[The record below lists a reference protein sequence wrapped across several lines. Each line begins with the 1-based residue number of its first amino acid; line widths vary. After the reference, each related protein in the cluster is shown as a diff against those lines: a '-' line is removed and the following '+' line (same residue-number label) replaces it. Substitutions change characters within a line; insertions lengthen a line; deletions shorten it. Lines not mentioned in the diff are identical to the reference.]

1 MFDIEEELKKL
12 PGKPGVYI
20 MYDKNDKIIYVG
32 KAVSLKNRVRQYFR
46 KNNKTA
52 RIEKMVSLID
62 HFEYIVVDNE
72 AEALILECN
81 LIKKNRPKFNVLLK
95 DDKTYPY
102 IKIDVKSDYPGV
114 YYTRRVIND
123 GSKYFGP
130 YANPGA
136 AKEMLDFIKE
146 RYKIHQCRTLKERT
160 RPCLNY
166 HIGRCMAPC
175 MGNVDKEEY
184 RKQID
189 EIIDLLE
196 GKTEKVLKDL
206 ERQMQEA
213 SKKFEYEKAAYL
225 RDRKQAIERASA
237 KQKVSN
243 ISENNIDVIG
253 IAKSELEVCV
263 EIFFVRG
270 SKMIGREQY
279 FYNDL
284 RDMEDKEIISG
295 FIKQYYFDNPNI
307 PNKIMI
313 REEIEDKDAIQQWLS
328 TELGKKVEIKTPK
341 KGEKLRFVEMAENN
355 ARVTLEN
362 KEKDKSEILLELKEV
377 LKMDK
382 LPRKIETYD
391 ISNISGEYMVAGM
404 CVMQDGVI
412 KKNLSRRFKIKT
424 VYGQDDPKCMEE
436 VITRRLRHSIE
447 NPNGGFGKL
456 PDVIFADGGITQIRA
471 TKKAIEN
478 VLKEVQEN
486 IKQEINSAT
495 ENLKNKENKEKV
507 KELEKNDNST
517 KEKKKIEGLKEN
529 NENLKEKIEIN
540 DLKEKLKNIEKELD
554 IKVFG
559 MVKNDKHQTRALMDE
574 NRNEL
579 KISEN
584 LMKLITRFQDTV
596 HETAINYHRKLRD
609 KEMTKS
615 ALDDIKGIGK
625 VKKQTLLKQF
635 GSVEKIKQATIEEL
649 MQVKGITKELAQKLK
664 NS

>member
-1 MFDIEEELKKL
+1 MFNIEEELKKL
-12 PGKPGVYI
+12 PSKPGVYV
-20 MYDKNDKIIYVG
+20 MRDKNDTIIYVG

-114 YYTRRVIND
+114 FITRRVVND

-136 AKEMLDFIKE
+136 AKEMVNFIKE
-146 RYKIHQCRTLKERT
+146 KYKIRQCRILKERD

-166 HIGRCMAPC
+166 HINKCLAPC
-175 MGNVDKEEY
+175 MGYVTPEEY
-184 RKQID
+184 KKQID

-196 GKTEKVLKDL
+196 GKTDKVIKELEK
-206 ERQMQEA
+206 QMKEA
-213 SKKFEYEKAAYL
+213 SQKLNFEKAAEL
-225 RDRKQAIERASA
+225 RDRIQSIERVSA

-253 IAKSELEVCV
+253 IAKSELQVCI

-270 SKMIGREQY
+270 SKMIGREHY
-279 FYNDL
+279 FYADL
-284 RDMEDKEIISG
+284 KDMEDKEILSG
-295 FIKQYYFDNPNI
+295 FIKQYYLDNPNI

-313 REEIEDKDAIQQWLS
+313 REEIDDKLVIEEWLS
-328 TELGKKVEIKTPK
+328 TILGRKVEIKSPK

-355 ARVTLEN
+355 AKVTLEN
-362 KEKDKSEILLELKEV
+362 KEKDKSEILLELKDV

-391 ISNISGEYMVAGM
+391 ISNLSGEFMVAGM

-424 VYGQDDPKCMEE
+424 VYGQDDPRCMEE
-436 VITRRLRHSIE
+436 VITRRLKYSIE
-447 NPNGGFGKL
+447 NPKGGFGEL

-471 TKKAIEN
+471 TRKAIEKYN
-478 VLKEVQEN
+478 
-486 IKQEINSAT
+486 
-495 ENLKNKENKEKV
+495 
-507 KELEKNDNST
+507 
-517 KEKKKIEGLKEN
+517 
-529 NENLKEKIEIN
+529 
-540 DLKEKLKNIEKELD
+540 LD

-559 MVKNDKHQTRALMDE
+559 MVKNDKHQTRALMNE
-574 NRNEL
+574 NRKEL
-579 KISEN
+579 KISSK
-584 LMKLITRFQDTV
+584 LMNLITQFQDTV
-596 HETAINYHRKLRD
+596 HDTAISYHRKLRD
-609 KEMTKS
+609 KAITKS
-615 ALDDIKGIGK
+615 ELDDIQGIGK
-625 VKKQTLLKQF
+625 VKKQALLKKF
-635 GSVEKIKQATIEEL
+635 SSVEKIKQASIEEL
-649 MQVKGITKELAQKLK
+649 MEVKGINKELAEKLK
-664 NS
+664 NF